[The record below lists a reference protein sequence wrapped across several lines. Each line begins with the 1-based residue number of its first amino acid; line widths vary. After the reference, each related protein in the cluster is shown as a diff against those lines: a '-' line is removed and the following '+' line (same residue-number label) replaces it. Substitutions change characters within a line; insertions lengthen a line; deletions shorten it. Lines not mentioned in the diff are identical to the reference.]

1 MRNTIAKDLRT
12 PKYAKKVV
20 ASKKHYTRKLKHKGN
35 QIMKNYVKIL
45 AVSAVA
51 LSLGACN
58 VATIAPMAGVGLG
71 GAGGGLLGSNI
82 GKGKGKTVATIAGA
96 LLGGLGGYKVG
107 QHIALPYQNRS
118 AINGNTM
125 NIHKNG
131 IRIDQNGRRIDMN
144 GQRIDDMHS
153 SGRRHNYDGT
163 PVIVNQ
169 GGYRG
174 SMSNYGC
181 SVRNNYVVCNSN

>member
-12 PKYAKKVV
+12 PKFAKRVV

-58 VATIAPMAGVGLG
+58 VSTIAPMAG
-71 GAGGGLLGSNI
+71 AG
-82 GKGKGKTVATIAGA
+82 
-96 LLGGLGGYKVG
+96 LGGLGGGAIGSQIGGGKGKLIATGVGALLGAFGGYKTG
-107 QHIALPYQNRS
+107 QHVALPYQNQN
-118 AINGNTM
+118 AINTNVM
-125 NIHKNG
+125 NIHRNNQRINQNTNG
-131 IRIDQNGRRIDMN
+131 IKMN
-144 GQRIDDMHS
+144 GQRIDDMR
-153 SGRRHNYDGT
+153 GGT
-163 PVIVNQ
+163 GYSVINN
-169 GGYRG
+169 RFG

-181 SVRNNYVVCNSN
+181 SVRNNYVVCNSH

>member
-1 MRNTIAKDLRT
+1 
-12 PKYAKKVV
+12 
-20 ASKKHYTRKLKHKGN
+20 
-35 QIMKNYVKIL
+35 MKNYVKIL

-58 VATIAPMAGVGLG
+58 VATIAPLAGTALG
-71 GAGGGLLGSNI
+71 GAGGGALGNQF
-82 GKGKGKTVATIAGA
+82 GKGTGKTISTIAGT
-96 LLGGLGGYKVG
+96 LLGGLGGYKAG
-107 QHIALPYQNRS
+107 QFVAMPYRNQN

-125 NIHKNG
+125 NIHRNG
-131 IRIDQNGRRIDMN
+131 QRIDRNGNRIDMN

-153 SGRRHNYDGT
+153 SGRRYNYDGT
-163 PVIVNQ
+163 PIIVNQ
-169 GGYRG
+169 GSSRG

>member
-1 MRNTIAKDLRT
+1 
-12 PKYAKKVV
+12 
-20 ASKKHYTRKLKHKGN
+20 
-35 QIMKNYVKIL
+35 MKNYVKIL

-58 VATIAPMAGVGLG
+58 AATIAPMT
-71 GAGGGLLGSNI
+71 GAG
-82 GKGKGKTVATIAGA
+82 
-96 LLGGLGGYKVG
+96 LGGLGGGVIGSQIGSGKGKLIATGVGALLGAFGGYKTG
-107 QHIALPYQNRS
+107 QHVALPYQNQN
-118 AINGNTM
+118 AINTNVM
-125 NIHKNG
+125 NIHRNNQRINQNTNG
-131 IRIDQNGRRIDMN
+131 IKMN

-181 SVRNNYVVCNSN
+181 SVRNNYVVCNSH

>member
-58 VATIAPMAGVGLG
+58 VATIAPMAGAGLG
-71 GAGGGLLGSNI
+71 GAGGGALGSQF
-82 GKGKGKTVATIAGA
+82 GKGKGKLIATGIGA
-96 LLGGLGGYKVG
+96 LLGAFGGYN
-107 QHIALPYQNRS
+107 IINNRS
-118 AINGNTM
+118 G
-125 NIHKNG
+125 
-131 IRIDQNGRRIDMN
+131 
-144 GQRIDDMHS
+144 
-153 SGRRHNYDGT
+153 
-163 PVIVNQ
+163 
-169 GGYRG
+169 G

-181 SVRNNYVVCNSN
+181 SVRNNYVVCNSNQFSYALTAYLGQKISETIFRNIHLNNSEQRAFLCSFL

>member
-58 VATIAPMAGVGLG
+58 VATIAPMAGAGLG
-71 GAGGGLLGSNI
+71 GAGGGALGSQF
-82 GKGKGKTVATIAGA
+82 GKGKGKLIATGVGA
-96 LLGGLGGYKVG
+96 LLGAFGGYKAG
-107 QHIALPYQNRS
+107 QHVAIPYQNRA

-131 IRIDQNGRRIDMN
+131 QRIDQNGHRIDVN
-144 GQRIDDMHS
+144 GQRINDMRGNTGYS
-153 SGRRHNYDGT
+153 VINNRSG
-163 PVIVNQ
+163 
-169 GGYRG
+169 G